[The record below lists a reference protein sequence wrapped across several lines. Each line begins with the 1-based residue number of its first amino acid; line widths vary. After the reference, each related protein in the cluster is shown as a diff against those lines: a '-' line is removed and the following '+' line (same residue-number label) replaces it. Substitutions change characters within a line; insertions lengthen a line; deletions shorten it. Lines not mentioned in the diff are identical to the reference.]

1 MCAVKLSF
9 IEKGA
14 CVIELPQNTDC
25 NRTIILFHT
34 CQQQG
39 SGGVV
44 WSQFVIGCMTLC
56 DMVIKKEEKGNHPPG
71 PWGFINFF
79 DFAVLLQRQIA
90 LRQHYAISMIHHT
103 FFVLLKSNWKYG
115 IES

>member
-1 MCAVKLSF
+1 MNLAYQDGAGDYCMCAVKLSF

-56 DMVIKKEEKGNHPPG
+56 DMVIKKVEK
-71 PWGFINFF
+71 
-79 DFAVLLQRQIA
+79 R
-90 LRQHYAISMIHHT
+90 
-103 FFVLLKSNWKYG
+103 
-115 IES
+115 

>member
-1 MCAVKLSF
+1 MSAVTLSF

-14 CVIELPQNTDC
+14 CVISSCLK
-25 NRTIILFHT
+25 ILTATAQLFYFIL
-34 CQQQG
+34 
-39 SGGVV
+39 VNNMAVVMV

-90 LRQHYAISMIHHT
+90 LRQHYAI
-103 FFVLLKSNWKYG
+103 K
-115 IES
+115 